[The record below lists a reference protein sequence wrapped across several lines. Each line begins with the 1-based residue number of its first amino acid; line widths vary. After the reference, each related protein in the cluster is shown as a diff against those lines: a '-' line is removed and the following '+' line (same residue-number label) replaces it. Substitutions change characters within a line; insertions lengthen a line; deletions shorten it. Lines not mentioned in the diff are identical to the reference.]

1 MDARR
6 CLFSA
11 RIMASEEIQAIS
23 VTDVYDQA
31 AGIAHEFDKL
41 IQNYGNDSVTELMPR
56 VIRSLEQLETLA
68 SRYERDL
75 EEINQLRYKV
85 EKLEA
90 EKTEKAQ
97 ERAKFDQDLEAIE
110 ENWQSEVKELLG
122 VVSRLQEENKRLK
135 ENARTEKHAV
145 VAEFTAKRQ
154 ETEEEEIKVL
164 TKLKETVDK
173 QREEIRTMKREL
185 SQKGVDCDALQAQ
198 LERIAKVNADLR
210 RKNTSHKKQAR
221 VLLEEKVDLE
231 SQLHTKDAEV
241 EHIKKLMVEQ
251 EKYDEQRAAVKAV
264 VEASK
269 SIEEEEEQREAA
281 DGEPIQQQ
289 IVKATTVTSSTE
301 TDVSHVLSP
310 GSPTSGFDLEGKLV
324 IDLKDPNRPRFTL
337 QELRQV
343 LMERNE
349 LKTRLIEVEDELA
362 HYKPREDPN
371 AQPDGKDEDERSS
384 YTGEEVLVYG
394 PINKEPD
401 EKTGVKRESGIRKLF
416 LRFLEA
422 GLDTLLGSDVDEEE
436 EEENS
441 ELPMYSINRC
451 AKPLPY
457 GMKETKF

>member
-1 MDARR
+1 MDVRR

-56 VIRSLEQLETLA
+56 VIRSLELLETLA
-68 SRYERDL
+68 SRYEHDV
-75 EEINQLRYKV
+75 EEINQLRYRV
-85 EKLEA
+85 EKLET

-97 ERAKFDQDLEAIE
+97 ERAKFDQELEAIE
-110 ENWQSEVKELLG
+110 ENWQSEVKELLE
-122 VVSRLQEENKRLK
+122 VVNRLQDENKRLK
-135 ENARTEKHAV
+135 DNARSEKHAA
-145 VAEFTAKRQ
+145 VAEFAAKRI
-154 ETEEEEIKVL
+154 EAEEEEIKVL

-173 QREEIRTMKREL
+173 QREEIRAMKREL
-185 SQKGVDCDALQAQ
+185 GQKGVDCDALQAQ

-210 RKNTSHKKQAR
+210 RKNSTHKKQAR
-221 VLLEEKVDLE
+221 ALIEEKVDLE
-231 SQLHTKDAEV
+231 TQLHTKDAEV
-241 EHIKKLMVEQ
+241 EHIKKIMVEQ

-269 SIEEEEEQREAA
+269 SIEEEEESGETCN
-281 DGEPIQQQ
+281 EPIKQQ
-289 IVKATTVTSSTE
+289 ISKATTTTSATE
-301 TDVSHVLSP
+301 TEHVMSP
-310 GSPTSGFDLEGKLV
+310 GSPGFDLEGKLV

-337 QELRQV
+337 HELRQV

-362 HYKPREDPN
+362 HYKPREDSS
-371 AQPDGKDEDERSS
+371 AQNEGRDYDEKSS

-401 EKTGVKRESGIRKLF
+401 EKVGIKKESGIRKFSFTKSHELVRGIAEIFSSFGFLF
-416 LRFLEA
+416 SSDGLEMKGGQRRRNTLR
-422 GLDTLLGSDVDEEE
+422 
-436 EEENS
+436 
-441 ELPMYSINRC
+441 P
-451 AKPLPY
+451 
-457 GMKETKF
+457 

>member
-11 RIMASEEIQAIS
+11 RIMASEEIQGIS

-41 IQNYGNDSVTELMPR
+41 IHNYGNESVTELMPR

-68 SRYERDL
+68 SRYERDV

-90 EKTEKAQ
+90 EKAEKAQ
-97 ERAKFDQDLEAIE
+97 ERAKFDQELEAIE

-122 VVSRLQEENKRLK
+122 VVNRLQDENKRLK
-135 ENARTEKHAV
+135 ENARSEKHAV
-145 VAEFTAKRQ
+145 VAEFAAKRQ

-164 TKLKETVDK
+164 TKLKETVDR
-173 QREEIRTMKREL
+173 QREDLRAMKREL

-210 RKNTSHKKQAR
+210 RKNSTHKKQTR

-241 EHIKKLMVEQ
+241 EHIKKLIVEQ

-269 SIEEEEEQREAA
+269 SIEEEEEHNA
-281 DGEPIQQQ
+281 DAEGEPIHQQ
-289 IVKATTVTSSTE
+289 IVKATTTTSATE
-301 TDVSHVLSP
+301 TDAVLSP
-310 GSPTSGFDLEGKLV
+310 GSPGFDLEGKLV

-337 QELRQV
+337 HELRQV

-371 AQPDGKDEDERSS
+371 GHQDGKDGDEKSS

-394 PINKEPD
+394 PINREPD
-401 EKTGVKRESGIRKLF
+401 EKMGIKKESGIRKLF

-422 GLDTLLGSDVDEEE
+422 GFDTLVGSDEIDEEE
-436 EEENS
+436 EIS
-441 ELPMYSINRC
+441 ELPMYSVNRFP
-451 AKPLPY
+451 KPKPY
-457 GMKETKF
+457 GIKETKF

>member
-1 MDARR
+1 
-6 CLFSA
+6 
-11 RIMASEEIQAIS
+11 MASEEIQAIS

-41 IQNYGNDSVTELMPR
+41 IQNYGNDAVTELMPR

-68 SRYERDL
+68 SRYEHDV

-85 EKLEA
+85 DKLES
-90 EKTEKAQ
+90 EKAEKAQ
-97 ERAKFDQDLEAIE
+97 ERAKFDQELEAIE
-110 ENWQSEVKELLG
+110 ENWQSEVKELLE
-122 VVSRLQEENKRLK
+122 VVNRLQEENKKLK
-135 ENARTEKHAV
+135 ESARSEKHAV
-145 VAEFTAKRQ
+145 VAEFAAQRH
-154 ETEEEEIKVL
+154 EAEEEEIKVL

-173 QREEIRTMKREL
+173 QREELRSMKREL

-210 RKNTSHKKQAR
+210 RKNSTHKKQAR
-221 VLLEEKVDLE
+221 ALLEEKVDLE
-231 SQLHTKDAEV
+231 TQLHTKDAEV
-241 EHIKKLMVEQ
+241 EHIKKIMVEQ

-269 SIEEEEEQREAA
+269 SIEEEEETRATCS
-281 DGEPIQQQ
+281 DEPLQQQ
-289 IVKATTVTSSTE
+289 LVRATTTTSATE
-301 TDVSHVLSP
+301 TDHVLSP
-310 GSPTSGFDLEGKLV
+310 GSPGFDLEGKLV

-337 QELRQV
+337 HELRQV

-362 HYKPREDPN
+362 HYKPREDPSVLH
-371 AQPDGKDEDERSS
+371 DGRGNDDEKSS

-401 EKTGVKRESGIRKLF
+401 EKVGVKKESGIRKLF

-422 GLDTLLGSDVDEEE
+422 GFDALVGSDVDEEDE
-436 EEENS
+436 IS
-441 ELPMYSINRC
+441 ELPMYSVNHFP
-451 AKPLPY
+451 KPKSC
-457 GMKETKF
+457 GIRETKL